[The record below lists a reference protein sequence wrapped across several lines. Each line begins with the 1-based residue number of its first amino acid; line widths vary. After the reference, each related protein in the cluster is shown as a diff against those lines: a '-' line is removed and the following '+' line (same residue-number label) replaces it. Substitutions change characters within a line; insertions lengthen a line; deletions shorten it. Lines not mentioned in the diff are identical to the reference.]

1 MEEIEARLRR
11 DLRRSA
17 LVYLA
22 FPNEDLE
29 IETLM
34 TRLRNVGAR
43 LGTIP
48 GSARTAYLRENLAT
62 YLVGVTYAAWDNY
75 SEGTFWRYVEEALG
89 HPKLTQQELAD
100 LYRIGLDDFGLDRFQ
115 VSGMRNVGEILI
127 HSGIP
132 RKSQATFLERL
143 VRAFQKE
150 DNLSAEEFN
159 RRVSNIARSE
169 VPAKGFDV
177 PTWRFISRAPDIAE
191 DLTEK
196 CLEVLDDIAE
206 DGEWDQG
213 GGEGLPSPLL
223 AAIVDKA
230 KEIQLTRK
238 ARRRGNS
245 LRMVP
250 AVWLDPSTLEIKLL
264 LPQYEQLLGKPVTW
278 RVNDGAEVSNLSA
291 YPELRGLELRPKEV
305 IVERLTREISISCAE
320 YGEPWDISLFDPDS
334 PISFFR
340 LDGRALPD
348 SGPLPGQEVLVLGP
362 ISGSSEGFQ
371 LALNG
376 QVTNSFVDNGPPT
389 GWSDDP
395 ESRGWRILRLDL
407 TGASRVSLFQNGT
420 ELVDSIRYVGQG
432 VPSFVLDGY
441 SVPSV
446 ESEGQQV
453 FSAIPSVRLP
463 AVDGES
469 DSVWTIRVRFDSNKS
484 VFASSVPFSNTPS
497 IHAIHAPLVEGL
509 FTISVEGKRGN
520 TQRLQGFLVSGL
532 SATFTPPLRTLKSAG
547 DGLEQCRYL
556 LEQHGKRVSQGV
568 LENEVEVGIRTPGG
582 SDLKVRP
589 LHVEMQLRRG
599 SEVTRHLKAVSF
611 DPDELLDARLYLI
624 WPNQKLEKVVAIA
637 GSIEAQSLS
646 IKGRETNA
654 PFLVLGELADTSR
667 VFGRLD
673 VVATHSGNKT
683 RVATVKVDQIV
694 TDVSINEQGVIS
706 YHSAVDQS
714 SMRLRGYCL
723 DAPWVE
729 PFDLQLSDSG
739 AQLPENLFGFG
750 DIGLVFEVY
759 DPWVQTSWPESF
771 IASSNSALVNTADLQ
786 DDGSPEASLARWFQD
801 SEFREDLH
809 RLPSELFARLLVDD
823 SMCTDKRTRNEVRAL
838 AKSLSERYKST
849 LLPELAKQTIAL
861 KSSALDVLFSLDL
874 IDKLAIS
881 NTEKLRV
888 ISSAPFLSMMVLG
901 NSHRGDLE
909 LFRTIGIQLFGLE
922 VGADDLN
929 SGMNEL
935 GILNR
940 SELFED
946 FIKQV
951 RDLDFIGDPDARRIA
966 KERLGVVPSQ
976 PMHRTRLA
984 GIFLELLAKRGN
996 LDNDPLI
1003 RTYLDQDNFRELSK
1017 TVRRALPASAVR
1029 ERSLLITATRPDSAL
1044 ASMGGNISFIMGLST
1059 ALAIL
1064 ARQGARNQNVAPQYL
1079 LLKELHKRLFELVP
1093 ALVEYD
1099 LVVAELLASFN
1110 ADSNGGI

>member
-11 DLRRSA
+11 DLSRST

-22 FPNEDLE
+22 FPNEDHDL
-29 IETLM
+29 ETLM
-34 TRLRNVGAR
+34 ARLRHVGAR

-75 SEGTFWRYVEEALG
+75 SEGTLWPYVEEALG
-89 HPKLTQQELAD
+89 HPTLTQQELAD
-100 LYRIGLDDFGLDRFQ
+100 FYRLGLDAYGLDRFQ
-115 VSGMRNVGEILI
+115 VSEMRNVSEILV

-132 RKSQATFLERL
+132 RKSQSTFLDRL

-159 RRVSNIARSE
+159 LRVSNLARSE
-169 VPAKGFDV
+169 VAAKGFDI

-264 LPQYEQLLGKPVTW
+264 LPQYEQLLSKPVTW
-278 RVNDGAEVSNLSA
+278 KVNDGSEISNLSA

-305 IVERLTREISISCAE
+305 IVERLTREITISCAE

-362 ISGSSEGFQ
+362 ISGGSEGFQ

-376 QVTNSFVDNGPPT
+376 QVANSFVDNGPPT

-395 ESRGWRILRLDL
+395 ESHGWRILRLDL
-407 TGASRVSLFQNGT
+407 TGVSRVSLFQNGT

-432 VPSFVLDGY
+432 APSFVLDGHL
-441 SVPSV
+441 VPSV
-446 ESEGQQV
+446 ESEGQPV
-453 FSAIPSVRLP
+453 FSAIPSVMLP
-463 AVDGES
+463 AVDGGS
-469 DSVWTIRVRFDSNKS
+469 DSAWTIRVRFDSNKS
-484 VFASSVPFSNTPS
+484 VFASSVPFSNAPS
-497 IHAIHAPLVEGL
+497 VHAINAPMVEGP

-532 SATFTPPLRTLKSAG
+532 RATFSPPLRTLKSAG

-556 LEQHGKRVSQGV
+556 LEQHGKKVSQGV
-568 LENEVEVGIRTPGG
+568 LDGEVEVGIRTPGG

-589 LHVEMQLRRG
+589 QHVEIQLRQG

-611 DPDELLDARLYLI
+611 DPEELLDSRLYLV
-624 WPNQKLEKVVAIA
+624 WPSQKLERAAAKA
-637 GSIEAQSLS
+637 GSIEAQALS
-646 IKGRETNA
+646 IKGRDTNA
-654 PFLVLGELADTSR
+654 PFLVLGEVADTAR
-667 VFGRLD
+667 AFGRLD
-673 VVATHSGNKT
+673 IIATHSGNET

-694 TDVSINEQGVIS
+694 SDVSINNQGWIS
-706 YHSAVDQS
+706 YNSAVDS
-714 SMRLRGYCL
+714 SSLRLRGYCL
-723 DAPWVE
+723 DAPWAE
-729 PFDLQLSDSG
+729 PFEVQLSDSG
-739 AQLPENLFGFG
+739 AQLPEKLFGFG
-750 DIGLVFEVY
+750 DIGLAFEVY

-771 IASSNSALVNTADLQ
+771 IASSNSAVLNTAHLQ
-786 DDGSPEASLARWFQD
+786 DDGSPEANLARWFQD
-801 SEFREDLH
+801 SVFRDALH
-809 RLPSELFARLLVDD
+809 SLPSELFARLLIDD
-823 SMCTDKRTRNEVRAL
+823 SMCTQKRGRDEVIAL
-838 AKSLSERYKST
+838 AKILSGGFKAT

-874 IDKLAIS
+874 IDKVAS
-881 NTEKLRV
+881 SDSENLRV
-888 ISSAPFLSMMVLG
+888 SSAAPFLSLMAMG
-901 NSHRGDLE
+901 DSKRADLE
-909 LFRTIGIQLFGLE
+909 LLRTIGIQLFGFE
-922 VGADDLN
+922 VAAADVN
-929 SGMNEL
+929 SGLKEL

-946 FIKQV
+946 FVKQV
-951 RDLDFIGDPDARRIA
+951 LDLDFLGDPDARRIA

-976 PMHRTRLA
+976 PMHRTQLA
-984 GIFLELLAKRGN
+984 GIFLDLLAKRGN
-996 LDNDPLI
+996 LEKDPLI
-1003 RTYLDQDNFRELSK
+1003 RIYLDQDKFREFSK
-1017 TVRRALPASAVR
+1017 TIRRALPASAVW
-1029 ERSLLITATRPDSAL
+1029 ERSLLMAATRPDSAL
-1044 ASMGGNISFIMGLST
+1044 AGMGGNISFIMGLST
-1059 ALAIL
+1059 ALAVL
-1064 ARQGARNQNVAPQYL
+1064 ARQGARNQNVISEYL
-1079 LLKELHKRLFELVP
+1079 LLKELHKRLFELMP

-1110 ADSNGGI
+1110 VDSNGGI